1 MKRLDALVM
10 VVNQLTINYLSLAQ
24 SELPAPAEAPPE
36 HSLKVFKS
44 SGSSKYILVNTQTQA
59 KEVVHSTLREFN
71 MSSEVT
77 ANYALFKV
85 TATNGVVKSTR
96 LPDDAAN
103 LAEQIQLSS
112 R

>member
-1 MKRLDALVM
+1 MLNWYVIN
-10 VVNQLTINYLSLAQ
+10 VNQRLFNYFSIAQ
-24 SELPAPAEAPPE
+24 SEIPAPAEAPPE

-85 TATNGVVKSTR
+85 TATNGVVKSMR
-96 LPDDAAN
+96 LPDDATN